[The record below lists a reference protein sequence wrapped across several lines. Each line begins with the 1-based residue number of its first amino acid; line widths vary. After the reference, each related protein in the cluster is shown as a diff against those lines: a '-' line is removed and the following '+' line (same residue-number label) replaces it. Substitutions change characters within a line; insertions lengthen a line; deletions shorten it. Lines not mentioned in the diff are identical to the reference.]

1 MDKNLTNWV
10 LSCVGM
16 MHCYGLPANPYPL
29 LSKRDEKCSIF
40 RPREAKIRS
49 FLEAFFRV
57 DVPKSKDPLKVKDY
71 RF

>member
-29 LSKRDEKCSIF
+29 LGKRGSKNVPYLGQEKPKLDPF
-40 RPREAKIRS
+40 WKH
-49 FLEAFFRV
+49 FFALTF
-57 DVPKSKDPLKVKDY
+57 PSQKTL
-71 RF
+71 